1 MRLYLAKGE
10 YYTSA
15 TGGNRQRAGPS
26 GCSTRRRSCS
36 TPRKK
41 WSTQT
46 LAATTCSPPCASL
59 VGLRTALRS
68 MFDDDRA
75 ALVLA
80 VMTFVPWCDAR
91 SLRARSLVY

>member
-1 MRLYLAKGE
+1 ML
-10 YYTSA
+10 
-15 TGGNRQRAGPS
+15 
-26 GCSTRRRSCS
+26 
-36 TPRKK
+36 
-41 WSTQT
+41 
-46 LAATTCSPPCASL
+46 SL